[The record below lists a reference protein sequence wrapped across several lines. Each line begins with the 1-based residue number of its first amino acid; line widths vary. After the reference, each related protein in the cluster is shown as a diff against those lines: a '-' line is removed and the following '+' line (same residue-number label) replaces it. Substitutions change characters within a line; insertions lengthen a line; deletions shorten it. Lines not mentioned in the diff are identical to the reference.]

1 MRFQIYLAGCVASL
15 VVAGPILDTRTS
27 ATINTQYATIVGSN
41 LLGIDSFKGIPY
53 AQPPVGQ
60 LRLKPPQPIASPLG
74 TVTATGTPRSCSQF
88 TMQYNTGDLPQDV
101 LADLMNSPLYQ
112 AITDSGEDCLTVN
125 VQRPSSATADSKLP
139 VLFWIYGG
147 AWEAGSTQT
156 YDGSD
161 LISTSVAQGK
171 DIIYVSV
178 NYRLSGFGFL
188 PGAEVLKDGSSNLG
202 LLD

>member
-1 MRFQIYLAGCVASL
+1 
-15 VVAGPILDTRTS
+15 
-27 ATINTQYATIVGSN
+27 
-41 LLGIDSFKGIPY
+41 
-53 AQPPVGQ
+53 
-60 LRLKPPQPIASPLG
+60 
-74 TVTATGTPRSCSQF
+74 
-88 TMQYNTGDLPQDV
+88 MQYNTGDLPQDV

-188 PGAEVLKDGSSNLG
+188 PGAEVLKGGSSNLG